1 MVDSSDQIQR
11 RHNTLNDMTDTTAL
25 VFLGLT
31 MGCAR
36 CHDHKFEPLSQRD
49 YYSMQ
54 AFFTPAKFDREH
66 PVPSAE
72 QRATYEAAM
81 RQFNENATTRELAAL
96 EAPARE
102 RIFQRKVAKLSP
114 EAQVAHRRRRKSA
127 MPSRRIWPSRPRT
140 RCGFGQGNRQAH

>member
-1 MVDSSDQIQR
+1 
-11 RHNTLNDMTDTTAL
+11 
-25 VFLGLT
+25 
-31 MGCAR
+31 

-72 QRATYEAAM
+72 QRATYEVAM
-81 RQFNENATTRELAAL
+81 RQFNENAATRELAAL

-114 EAQVAHRRRRKSA
+114 EAQVAHRTPPEKRDAEQANLALETADQVAVSDKEIAGALNADERARRETLLAEAKKLPKPEPLPRA
-127 MPSRRIWPSRPRT
+127 MTLASSD
-140 RCGFGQGNRQAH
+140 